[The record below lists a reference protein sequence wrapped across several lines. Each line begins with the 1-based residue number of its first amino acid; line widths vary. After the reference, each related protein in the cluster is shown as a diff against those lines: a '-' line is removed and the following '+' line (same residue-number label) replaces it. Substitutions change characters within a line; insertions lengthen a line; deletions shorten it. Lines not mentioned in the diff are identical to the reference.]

1 MHIYVFTYI
10 YSLALSSENNWKQ
23 LHPNSSGSVVPLV
36 SGHFSTKRNQSSMKK
51 CQDWH
56 REWTTWAWNLFLK
69 HKVRKWT
76 KIMGRGGMLKIHGER
91 VTGRKARG
99 LQTGNRL
106 HVSDIFYLSLKWQ
119 EETNYRRHSFT
130 PCLCKFKRRFLLKFC
145 VAMTTP
151 GSTWT

>member
-1 MHIYVFTYI
+1 MHMYVFTSI
-10 YSLALSSENNWKQ
+10 CSLALSPENTWKQ
-23 LHPNSSGSVVPLV
+23 LHPNSSGSIVPLV

-69 HKVRKWT
+69 LKVRKWT
-76 KIMGRGGMLKIHGER
+76 KIMGRGAMLKIHGER
-91 VTGRKARG
+91 VTGGKAWG
-99 LQTGNRL
+99 LQTEEMGCKCQT
-106 HVSDIFYLSLKWQ
+106 IFTSLSSG
-119 EETNYRRHSFT
+119 RRKQTCHTFT